1 MDSFLLKPTFFRL
14 IAWTSDS
21 LEAIVLYFDM
31 SVKNKVTLPSEKLSA
46 PCFIGGK
53 FVNGKGPR
61 FEVTSPWFGKTV
73 GESYESTQEDLDQ
86 TVSAAR
92 EAFVKWSQTPIKER
106 TQVMFRFREILLR
119 DIEKIAHTVALENG
133 KLISEAKAGLMKGL
147 EVLEFATSLQ
157 NSDSGGKIEVSRGV
171 FCEYRREP
179 LGVVASITPFN
190 FPAMVP
196 MWTIPIALTLGNSF
210 IWKPS
215 EKTPL
220 TSAAIARSL
229 QEAGLPDGVFNVVQG
244 GKTIVEALLDH
255 PGIGAI
261 SFVGST
267 KIAKLVYERG
277 TRHGKRVLALGG
289 AKNHIF
295 LLPDAEKEMAGKGI
309 SDSFTGCA
317 GQRCMAASV
326 LLPLQE
332 TSAHIGKIVEEAS
345 KIRLGETMGAVIS
358 KEQLEFLKA
367 AIDRA
372 EKAGAKILLDGRKA
386 KAPEGY
392 EGGHWLGPTI
402 IDQVDKNSEAATV
415 ELFGPVLAIVRTQ
428 SMNEAIAVENSNP
441 YGNAASIFT
450 NNGSIAEYVASHA
463 KAGMIGI
470 NVGVPVPR
478 EPFSFGGIN
487 ESKFGHGDI
496 TGVNS
501 LNFWTDLKKV
511 TTKWQQSS
519 DRNWMS

>member
-1 MDSFLLKPTFFRL
+1 M
-14 IAWTSDS
+14 
-21 LEAIVLYFDM
+21 
-31 SVKNKVTLPSEKLSA
+31 NKVTLPSEKLNA
-46 PCFIGGK
+46 PCYIGGK
-53 FVNGKGPR
+53 FVDGKGAR
-61 FEVTSPWFGKTV
+61 FEVTSPWFGKSV
-73 GESYESTQEDLDQ
+73 GESHESTQEDLNQ
-86 TVSAAR
+86 TVAVAR
-92 EAFVKWSQTPIKER
+92 EAFTKWSQTPIKER
-106 TQVMFRFREILLR
+106 TQVMFKFREILTR
-119 DIEKIAHTVALENG
+119 DLDKIAQVISLENG
-133 KLISEAKAGLMKGL
+133 KLLSEAKAGLLKGI

-157 NSDSGGKIEVSRGV
+157 NADLGGKTEVSRGV

-220 TSAAIARSL
+220 TSVYIAQAL
-229 QEAGLPDGVFNVVQG
+229 QEAGLPNGVFNVLQG
-244 GKTIVEALLDH
+244 GKTIVEGLLDH
-255 PGIGAI
+255 PGISAV

-295 LLPDAEKEMAGKGI
+295 LMPDAEKEMTGKGI
-309 SDSFTGCA
+309 ADSFTGCA

-326 LLPLQE
+326 LLPIQDS
-332 TSAHIGKIVEEAS
+332 SAHIQKIVEEAS
-345 KIRLGETMGAVIS
+345 KVRLGQDMGAVIS
-358 KEQLEFLKA
+358 KEQLSFLTQ
-367 AIDRA
+367 AISRA
-372 EKAGAKILLDGRKA
+372 EKAGAKVILDGRNA

-392 EGGHWLGPTI
+392 EGGFWLGPTI
-402 IDQVDKNSEAATV
+402 LDHVEKTSEAATV
-415 ELFGPVLAIVRTQ
+415 ELFGPVLSIIRTQ
-428 SMNEAIAVENSNP
+428 SMKEAIAIENSNP
-441 YGNAASIFT
+441 YGNAASVFT
-450 NNGSIAEYVASHA
+450 NNGPVAEFIATNA

-496 TGVNS
+496 TGENS
-501 LNFWTDLKKV
+501 LNFWSDIKKV

>member
-1 MDSFLLKPTFFRL
+1 MD
-14 IAWTSDS
+14 
-21 LEAIVLYFDM
+21 
-31 SVKNKVTLPSEKLSA
+31 KVTLPRERLTA

-53 FVNGKGPR
+53 FVEGSGDR
-61 FEVTSPWFGKTV
+61 FEITSPWFGTTV
-73 GESYESTQEDLDQ
+73 GESHESTQSDLDQ
-86 TVSAAR
+86 TVSVAR
-92 EAFVKWSQTPIKER
+92 EAFTKWSKTPLKER
-106 TQVMFRFREILLR
+106 TQVMFKFREILLR
-119 DIEKIAHTVALENG
+119 DLEKITQIVSLENG
-133 KLISEAKAGLMKGL
+133 KLISEAKAGLLKGI

-157 NSDSGGKIEVSRGV
+157 NSDTGGRMEVSRGV

-210 IWKPS
+210 VWKPS

-220 TSAAIARSL
+220 TSMFIAQAL
-229 QEAGLPDGVFNVVQG
+229 QEAGLPDGVFNVLQG
-244 GKTIVEALLDH
+244 GRTIVEALLDH
-255 PGIGAI
+255 PGISAV

-295 LLPDAEKEMAGKGI
+295 LLPDAEKEMTGKGI

-326 LLPLQE
+326 LLPIQDS
-332 TSAHIGKIVEEAS
+332 SAQIEKIVEEAS
-345 KIRLGETMGAVIS
+345 KVRLGQDMGAVIS
-358 KEQLEFLKA
+358 KDQLTFLTE
-367 AIDRA
+367 AISRA
-372 EKAGAKILLDGRKA
+372 EKAGAKVLLDGRNA
-386 KAPEGY
+386 KAPKGY
-392 EGGHWLGPTI
+392 EGGFWLGPTI
-402 IDQVDKNSEAATV
+402 LDHVEKTSEAATF
-415 ELFGPVLAIVRTQ
+415 ELFGPVLSIIRTQ
-428 SMNEAIAVENSNP
+428 SMKEAIAIENGNP
-441 YGNAASIFT
+441 YGNAASVFT
-450 NNGSIAEYVASHA
+450 NNGSVAEYIATHA

-496 TGVNS
+496 TGTNS
-501 LNFWTDLKKV
+501 LNFWSDIKKV
-511 TTKWQQSS
+511 TTKWQPSN